1 MSGRARC
8 GICSG
13 PLRLLHPGTALEA
26 SAEAFSPTNHQPG
39 QYGDLYAC
47 ESCGTVQQ
55 PSLPRGEALLDLYR
69 AMRDEHYL
77 DEEDGRRRTARRL
90 LGLIPPGGRLLD
102 VGCGHGLLLDEARA
116 AGFEPEGLE
125 LSRDAA
131 AYARGELGVTV
142 HERTLAGHEADPYDA
157 IVLADVLEHLDD
169 PLAAIDDCLRL
180 LAPGGALCL
189 VTPDPASRTARVAGA
204 RWWGYLPAHTFLI
217 PRATLRGLLRERG
230 LEVVADK
237 SLVRSFTLRYW
248 MAGLAERGGALGA
261 AVTAL
266 QRAIPARARLSLS
279 LGDETV
285 LVAAA
290 PAPQASEPGRGSVR
304 RAPRREPS
312 GSTPVRAG

>member
-1 MSGRARC
+1 MCRLMRAERLVKLTTMGGRERC

-13 PLRLLHPGTALEA
+13 PLRLRHPGAALEA

-47 ESCGTVQQ
+47 ERCGTVQQ
-55 PSLPRGEALLDLYR
+55 PSPPSGQERLDLYG

-90 LGLIPPGGRLLD
+90 LGLMPPGGRLLE

-131 AYARGELGVTV
+131 AYARAELGLTV
-142 HERTLAGHEADPYDA
+142 HERTLAEHEADPYDG

-180 LAPGGALCL
+180 LVPGGALCL
-189 VTPDPASRTARVAGA
+189 VTPDPASRTARLAGA

-217 PRATLRGLLRERG
+217 PRETLRELLSASGL
-230 LEVVADK
+230 VISADVPF
-237 SLVRSFTLRYW
+237 VRTFAAKRW
-248 MAGLAERGGALGA
+248 VGGLAERLGPLSGPLSRA
-261 AVTAL
+261 ADKL
-266 QRAIPARARLSLS
+266 PPLPLSPS
-279 LGDETV
+279 
-285 LVAAA
+285 
-290 PAPQASEPGRGSVR
+290 PG
-304 RAPRREPS
+304 
-312 GSTPVRAG
+312 